1 MMVLWN
7 TKVSREMIANMF
19 TADPV
24 MTSFALFQPRLI
36 TKIRLLMQLIVW
48 LNLTLLLFT
57 LSKLSMAFF
66 STWLLHA
73 LTIFLRQI
81 NCLALHTVLLLLI
94 SRPWIM
100 FSGI

>member
-1 MMVLWN
+1 
-7 TKVSREMIANMF
+7 MIANMF
-19 TADPV
+19 TAGLV
-24 MTSFALFQPRLI
+24 MSSFALFQPRTRLI
-36 TKIRLLMQLIVW
+36 TRIRLLMQPIVW

-57 LSKLSMAFF
+57 LSKLSMAFL
-66 STWLLHA
+66 STRLLHA
-73 LTIFLRQI
+73 LTLFLRQI